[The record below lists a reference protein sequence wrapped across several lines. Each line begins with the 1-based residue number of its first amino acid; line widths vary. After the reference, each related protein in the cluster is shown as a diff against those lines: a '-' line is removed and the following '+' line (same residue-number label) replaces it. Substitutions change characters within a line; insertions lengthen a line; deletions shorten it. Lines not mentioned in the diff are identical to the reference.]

1 MGVNSLPKTVTRQ
14 RRDCDFN
21 LGPSAPKSCTLT
33 TRLFYITLHYYDAR
47 GGDADLWSTSM
58 NFMSSWCW
66 LRKTLVSHATVL
78 APPSTSS
85 DVDSTSAAHRL
96 GVQTP
101 TNAPDAAPA
110 ARGTGAV
117 ALRHGDDAAPVKPAC
132 RADGRSAGITRL
144 PRTCIVY
151 IHTHSGQHQSI
162 SRFLQWPKW
171 CRKHSS
177 LRNSARCTQAR
188 KTTHGLDGQH
198 QDVVH

>member
-1 MGVNSLPKTVTRQ
+1 MNSLPKTVTRQ
-14 RRDCDFN
+14 RRDCDMN
-21 LGPSAPKSCTLT
+21 LGPSEPKSCTLT

-132 RADGRSAGITRL
+132 RADGRSAGIRRL

-151 IHTHSGQHQSI
+151 IHTHTHSGQHQSI
-162 SRFLQWPKW
+162 SRFLQWPK
-171 CRKHSS
+171 
-177 LRNSARCTQAR
+177 
-188 KTTHGLDGQH
+188 
-198 QDVVH
+198 

>member
-1 MGVNSLPKTVTRQ
+1 MPKTVTRQ
-14 RRDCDFN
+14 RRDCDLN
-21 LGPSAPKSCTLT
+21 LGLSAPESSTLT

-132 RADGRSAGITRL
+132 RADGRSAGIRRR

-151 IHTHSGQHQSI
+151 IHTHTAANI
-162 SRFLQWPKW
+162 SRSVDFCSGLSGAGN
-171 CRKHSS
+171 SS